1 MQEDEIE
8 GGLNGWHHGSHLFEC
23 GDGKGVFLP
32 FTHFQPDRRFESAIP
47 QFASSL
53 GVSRNV
59 SNTDAREEFPEKPT
73 APISINTSN
82 DGEDMDFGGIE
93 CPTVPGFQQPI
104 QDHINLLGR
113 NRGIQGHQNSCY
125 LDATLFAMFSFT
137 R

>member
-8 GGLNGWHHGSHLFEC
+8 GGLNGWHHGSQKFEC

-32 FTHFQPDRRFESAIP
+32 FTHFQPDRRFEQPVP
-47 QFASSL
+47 QFVSSL
-53 GVSRNV
+53 GIKSSVSIN
-59 SNTDAREEFPEKPT
+59 DAREEFPMKPT
-73 APISINTSN
+73 APLSINTSN
-82 DGEDMDFGGIE
+82 DGDDLDFGGIE
-93 CPTVPGFQQPI
+93 CPTVPGFEQPI
-104 QDHINLLGR
+104 QDHLTLLGR